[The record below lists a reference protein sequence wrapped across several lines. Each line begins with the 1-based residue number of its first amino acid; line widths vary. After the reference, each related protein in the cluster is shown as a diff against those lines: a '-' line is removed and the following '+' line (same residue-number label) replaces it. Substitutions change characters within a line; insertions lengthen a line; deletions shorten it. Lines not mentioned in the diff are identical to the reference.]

1 MAEFDTT
8 KIQMNSPGLTYSSPQ
23 ALSAK
28 PNNFGNA
35 VKTANSIIQ
44 GAVAFDEKMVMG
56 EAQEEAEL
64 LANEYQQQSK
74 TNLATL
80 EAKQNYL
87 QNQIASNPEAD
98 REPWIDE
105 LESITN
111 KYNLAKAQGIMSP
124 YEFQSRSSAAA
135 AEISE
140 RNPAYA
146 DKIAQ
151 KMNTVFQ
158 RGNLNTLLDADI
170 KAIQDAQKAQQ
181 KIYDDKVAYLN
192 KKFIDTEGLDSE
204 ELDLVFQQE
213 RMKDRTQYELDEL
226 VKTKVQLN
234 EKQKYEF
241 YDNILAE
248 YPESGINGA
257 AQSRYNLLYTQLN
270 VLADS
275 QLDPKEITNQS
286 RKLIAGQ
293 RQYIDW
299 FVQQIPSEMMAR
311 EDITAFRTKQNNMI
325 TTLETQFEKVVPG
338 NMKDFLQ
345 NQKDI
350 MTLRNELEVLDNDWN
365 QSAAENA
372 EMMAKT
378 FSTIVNDSKLLTMFG
393 QENLDS
399 LRSKL
404 NNAMIGIV
412 GGNGQKLDTNTR
424 QAKNW
429 ASLNHYGSLKNFNEL
444 ATAELADMGNMTV
457 QTRGWFNNIWQKTD
471 QQTGNNKQKEL
482 DSIIP
487 LITSNLDDKVFN
499 KLMSSEADF
508 SSSLF
513 ENASFY
519 KEALITTIPEG
530 TELTMSNGLFY
541 YPEDKRINN
550 NVTRLNNYVLLQ
562 SKLQGKKPSE
572 IAPEIIATDFP
583 MYGIKGITQT
593 MPSGQIGTPNQLFGN
608 PITKEEYDNL
618 PSGATYTAPDGT
630 VRTKG

>member
-1 MAEFDTT
+1 MKKSDSIKTLL
-8 KIQMNSPGLTYSSPQ
+8 P
-23 ALSAK
+23 ALIK
-28 PNNFGNA
+28 
-35 VKTANSIIQ
+35 
-44 GAVAFDEKMVMG
+44 
-56 EAQEEAEL
+56 
-64 LANEYQQQSK
+64 
-74 TNLATL
+74 
-80 EAKQNYL
+80 
-87 QNQIASNPEAD
+87 
-98 REPWIDE
+98 
-105 LESITN
+105 
-111 KYNLAKAQGIMSP
+111 AKAKFTTAKFDSK
-124 YEFQSRSSAAA
+124 
-135 AEISE
+135 
-140 RNPAYA
+140 NPAYA

-151 KMNTVFQ
+151 RMNTVFQ
-158 RGNLNTLLDADI
+158 RGNLNTLLDADV

-181 KIYDDKVAYLN
+181 KIYDAKVEYLN

-213 RMKDRTQYELDEL
+213 RIEDRTQYELDEL
-226 VKTKVQLN
+226 VKAKVQLN

-275 QLDPKEITNQS
+275 QLDPKEMTNQS

-338 NMKDFLQ
+338 NMKDFLK
-345 NQKDI
+345 NQKEI
-350 MTLRNELEVLDNDWN
+350 MTLRNELEVLDNGWN
-365 QSAAENA
+365 QSAAANA

-393 QENLDS
+393 PENLNS

-593 MPSGQIGTPNQLFGN
+593 MPSGQIGTPNQLFGDTN
-608 PITKEEYDNL
+608 EIAWEDL
-618 PSGATYTAPDGT
+618 
-630 VRTKG
+630 

>member
-1 MAEFDTT
+1 
-8 KIQMNSPGLTYSSPQ
+8 
-23 ALSAK
+23 
-28 PNNFGNA
+28 
-35 VKTANSIIQ
+35 
-44 GAVAFDEKMVMG
+44 
-56 EAQEEAEL
+56 
-64 LANEYQQQSK
+64 
-74 TNLATL
+74 
-80 EAKQNYL
+80 
-87 QNQIASNPEAD
+87 
-98 REPWIDE
+98 
-105 LESITN
+105 
-111 KYNLAKAQGIMSP
+111 
-124 YEFQSRSSAAA
+124 
-135 AEISE
+135 
-140 RNPAYA
+140 
-146 DKIAQ
+146 
-151 KMNTVFQ
+151 
-158 RGNLNTLLDADI
+158 
-170 KAIQDAQKAQQ
+170 
-181 KIYDDKVAYLN
+181 
-192 KKFIDTEGLDSE
+192 
-204 ELDLVFQQE
+204 
-213 RMKDRTQYELDEL
+213 
-226 VKTKVQLN
+226 
-234 EKQKYEF
+234 
-241 YDNILAE
+241 
-248 YPESGINGA
+248 
-257 AQSRYNLLYTQLN
+257 
-270 VLADS
+270 
-275 QLDPKEITNQS
+275 
-286 RKLIAGQ
+286 
-293 RQYIDW
+293 
-299 FVQQIPSEMMAR
+299 MMAR

-345 NQKDI
+345 NQKEI

-365 QSAAENA
+365 QSAADKA

-393 QENLDS
+393 QENLNS

-541 YPEDKRINN
+541 YPEDKRINS

-593 MPSGQIGTPNQLFGN
+593 MPSGQIGTPNQLFGDTN
-608 PITKEEYDNL
+608 EIAWEDL
-618 PSGATYTAPDGT
+618 
-630 VRTKG
+630 